1 MINKNVMAVAVAA
14 ALAAPVAAFAQA
26 SNVQIYG
33 TIDMSVEQVWL
44 KSTTVATVNSAAAA
58 SPVVGGQGKN
68 DLYSQSSRL
77 GFKGTEDLGNGLKA
91 WFQVESGL
99 GMGRD
104 NGMTNA
110 LAGRN
115 SAVGLE
121 GGFGNVFIGHWDT
134 PYKNAMTSVMGNY
147 GGGWLQ
153 HNGMLLGG
161 GTDSTG
167 TLPNNGCDN
176 MGASQNANISS
187 VATNCGQVEGNGTSF
202 HRRVTNVMQYWTPR
216 MSGVQGKFAYVGNG
230 TKSDS
235 TTNIAPTL
243 GSPAVQPN
251 SPTLFSMDLNYAA
264 GPLTAGIAHERHN
277 GFRATGTWSNAPSAT
292 GAVATATSLSTNNA
306 AQDTATQIYGS
317 YDFGAVKIQANYES
331 LSYGDTAIATAAA
344 PGVTLGGNNFK
355 RDAWFLGASAPIGN
369 GRVFGGYSTT
379 SGNKSCGSLGVN
391 TANTANTQGAGVIN
405 NITATTSANFFCG
418 GDTGSTAY
426 TLGYEYS
433 LSKRTSVYTT
443 YMNVDNKQ
451 YASFQP
457 VVAKAG
463 VNGAGL
469 GAGLTG
475 QDMSAINMGMKHS
488 F

>member
-33 TIDMSVEQVWL
+33 TLDMSVEQVWL
-44 KSTTVATVNSAAAA
+44 KGTTVQGVTTAPSAAQ
-58 SPVVGGQGKN
+58 VVGGQGKN

-91 WFQVESGL
+91 WFQIENGL
-99 GMGRD
+99 NVDGRQ
-104 NGMTNA
+104 NAMTGA
-110 LAGRN
+110 WAGRN
-115 SAVGLE
+115 SALGLE
-121 GGFGNVFIGHWDT
+121 GGFGNVLVGNWDT
-134 PYKNAMTSVMGNY
+134 PYKSVLAGSMGGY
-147 GGGWLQ
+147 GAGWLQ

-161 GTDSTG
+161 GADSTG

-176 MGASQNANISS
+176 MGASQNANIA
-187 VATNCGQVEGNGTSF
+187 VAATNCGQVEGNQTSF
-202 HRRVTNVMQYWTPR
+202 HRRVANVIQYWSPR
-216 MSGVQGKFAYVGNG
+216 MGGVQAKFAYVGNSQ
-230 TKSDS
+230 KSDS
-235 TTNIAPTL
+235 VTTATPTTPVMP
-243 GSPAVQPN
+243 S
-251 SPTLFSMDLNYAA
+251 SPTLFSMDLNYSA
-264 GPLTAGIAHERHN
+264 GPLSAGLAHERHN
-277 GFRATGTWSNAPSAT
+277 GFRATG
-292 GAVATATSLSTNNA
+292 SLSNSGTAATTITTNNA

-317 YDFGAVKIQANYES
+317 YDFGVVKVQANWES
-331 LSYGDTAIATAAA
+331 LTYGDTAIANIAT
-344 PGVTLGGNNFK
+344 PGVTVGGNNFK
-355 RDAWFLGASAPIGN
+355 RDAWFLGASAPVGN
-369 GRVFGGYSTT
+369 GRVFGGYSNTA
-379 SGNKSCGSLGVN
+379 GNKSCGSLGVS
-391 TANTANTQGAGVIN
+391 TANTANSQGAGAI
-405 NITATTSANFFCG
+405 IASNFFCG
-418 GDTGSTAY
+418 SDTGSTAY

-469 GAGLTG
+469 STGLTG
-475 QDMSAINMGMKHS
+475 QDMSAVAMGMKHS

>member
-1 MINKNVMAVAVAA
+1 MAVAVTA

-33 TIDMSVEQVWL
+33 TLDMSVEQVWL
-44 KSTTVATVNSAAAA
+44 KGTNDVKVNTALAATPA
-58 SPVVGGQGKN
+58 VGGQGKN

-91 WFQVESGL
+91 WFQIENGL
-99 GMGRD
+99 NVDGRQ
-104 NGMTNA
+104 NAMTGA
-110 LAGRN
+110 WAGRN
-115 SAVGLE
+115 SALGLE
-121 GGFGNVFIGHWDT
+121 GGFGNVLVGNWDT
-134 PYKNAMTSVMGNY
+134 PYKSVLAGSMGNY

-161 GTDSTG
+161 GADSTG
-167 TLPNNGCDN
+167 TLPNLGCDN
-176 MGASQNANISS
+176 MGASQNSNTL
-187 VATNCGQVEGNGTSF
+187 VNATNCGQVEGNQTSF
-202 HRRVTNVMQYWTPR
+202 HRRVANIMQYWTPR
-216 MSGVQGKFAYVGNG
+216 VGGVQGKFAYVGNSQK
-230 TKSDS
+230 TDNQSS
-235 TTNIAPTL
+235 LAL
-243 GSPAVQPN
+243 GNTN

-264 GPLTAGIAHERHN
+264 GPLSAGVAYERHA
-277 GFRATGTWSNAPSAT
+277 GFRASGLQLANT
-292 GAVATATSLSTNNA
+292 GAISTNLSISTNNA
-306 AQDTATQIYGS
+306 ATDTATQLYGS
-317 YDFGAVKIQANYES
+317 YDFGVVKIQANWES
-331 LSYGDTAIATAAA
+331 LQYGDTAIA
-344 PGVTLGGNNFK
+344 GVTSSATTGTISQVGAVLGSNNFK

-379 SGNKSCGSLGVN
+379 SGNKSCGTLGVSGQAV
-391 TANTANTQGAGVIN
+391 ANSTPAGGVI
-405 NITATTSANFFCG
+405 AQNFFCG

-451 YASFQP
+451 YAAFQP

-469 GAGLTG
+469 STGIVG
-475 QDMSAINMGMKHS
+475 QDMSAINLGMKHS

>member
-33 TIDMSVEQVWL
+33 TLDMSVEQIWL
-44 KSTTVATVNSAAAA
+44 KGTKAEAVNSA
-58 SPVVGGQGKN
+58 PGTGQVVGAQGKN

-91 WFQVESGL
+91 WFQIENGL
-99 GMGRD
+99 NVDGRQ
-104 NGMTNA
+104 NAMTGA
-110 LAGRN
+110 WAGRN
-115 SAVGLE
+115 SALGLE
-121 GGFGNVFIGHWDT
+121 GGFGNVFVGNWDT
-134 PYKNAMTSVMGNY
+134 PYKSVLASSMGNY

-161 GTDSTG
+161 GADSTG

-187 VATNCGQVEGNGTSF
+187 AATNCGQVEGNQTSF
-202 HRRVTNVMQYWTPR
+202 HRRVANSLHYWSPR
-216 MSGVQGKFAYVGNG
+216 MAGVQAKFSYVGNSQ
-230 TKSDS
+230 KSDS
-235 TTNIAPTL
+235 VTIATPTTPVMP
-243 GSPAVQPN
+243 S

-264 GPLTAGIAHERHN
+264 GPLSAGLAYERHA
-277 GFRATGTWSNAPSAT
+277 GFRATGTLSNAT
-292 GAVATATSLSTNNA
+292 GAAATSISTNNNA
-306 AQDTATQIYGS
+306 TDTATQFYGS
-317 YDFGAVKIQANYES
+317 YDFGVVKVQANWES
-331 LSYGDTAIATAAA
+331 LSYGDTSIATAAA
-344 PGVTLGGNNFK
+344 PGVILGSNNFK
-355 RDAWFLGASAPIGN
+355 RDAWFVGLSAPMGN
-369 GRVFGGYSTT
+369 GRAFGGWSTT
-379 SGNKSCGSLGVN
+379 GGNKGCGTLGVSA
-391 TANTANTQGAGVIN
+391 ANSVNGATIPVIGTQ
-405 NITATTSANFFCG
+405 NFFCG

-426 TLGYEYS
+426 TLGYEYN

-451 YASFQP
+451 YAAFMP

-469 GAGLTG
+469 ASGIVG
-475 QDMSAINMGMKHS
+475 QDMSAVSLGMKHS

>member
-1 MINKNVMAVAVAA
+1 MAVAVTA

-33 TIDMSVEQVWL
+33 ALDMSVEQVWL
-44 KSTTVATVNSAAAA
+44 KGTTAATVSTAPSA
-58 SPVVGGQGKN
+58 SQVIGGQGKN

-161 GTDSTG
+161 GSDSTG

-187 VATNCGQVEGNGTSF
+187 VATNCGQVEGNQTSF
-202 HRRVTNVMQYWTPR
+202 HRRVTNVMQYWSPR
-216 MSGVQGKFAYVGNG
+216 MAGVQGKFAYVGNNQ
-230 TKSDS
+230 KSDS
-235 TTNIAPTL
+235 VTSTVSLTP
-243 GSPAVQPN
+243 VMPN

-264 GPLTAGIAHERHN
+264 GPLSAGLAYERHT
-277 GFRATGTWSNAPSAT
+277 GFRAIGNLSNTGTAF
-292 GAVATATSLSTNNA
+292 TSTSIISTNNA
-306 AQDTATQIYGS
+306 AQDSATQLYGS
-317 YDFGAVKIQANYES
+317 YDFGVVKVQANWES
-331 LSYGDTAIATAAA
+331 LTYGDTALSTVGS
-344 PGVTLGGNNFK
+344 PGVITGSNNFK
-355 RDAWFLGASAPIGN
+355 RDAWFLGLSAPIGN
-369 GRVFGGYSTT
+369 GRAFGGWSTT
-379 SGNKSCGSLGVN
+379 NGNKGCGSLGVS
-391 TANTANTQGAGVIN
+391 TQQGANGNGVASN
-405 NITATTSANFFCG
+405 AANFFCG
-418 GDTGSTAY
+418 SDTGSTAY

-451 YASFQP
+451 FATFQP

-469 GAGLTG
+469 STGITG